1 MGTSDGH
8 GHGHG
13 HGHGAESRR
22 EVPEARTTVPRWTR
36 HPVPGT
42 AEHRSTVPEE
52 VMAGLGTLAE
62 RADTPAGIMLLA
74 AHAKV
79 LAALTGQDEVTA
91 GYVATPG
98 ARPAALR
105 LTTGPGSWRTL
116 LRDTRRAAPGPAAA
130 SAPPLPGAGAG
141 VGAAATEPETV
152 VDPTGGEPRDE
163 DTVLSVSLAPSSGVL
178 RLRYRTDAL
187 DAPSAAR
194 IASYHRTALTQIA
207 TDPDAPHHRASLLS
221 APERRFQLD
230 GLSGPRRAL
239 PGRRVHE
246 LFADRVRQRPDAVA
260 AEHDG
265 HRWSYRDLDVRANRI
280 AHALLARGLRR
291 EDVVAVVS
299 ERGLT
304 WMAAVLGVLK
314 AGGTYL
320 PVEPHFPADRIA
332 TMLTRASCTLA
343 LTGTGSTATLDRALP
358 EAPGTRSLAVE
369 AAWAERPGDHD
380 PGIEVAPDASAYV
393 FFTSGSTGEPK
404 GALCEHAGML
414 NHLLAKTEDL
424 GIGSGD
430 VVAQVA
436 PPSFDISLW
445 QLLAGPL
452 AGGRTLIVGQ
462 QAVMDARRF
471 LDTIAGGRVT
481 VLQVVPSYL
490 DAVLSLLERH
500 PRELPDLRCV
510 SVTGEALKD
519 DLVRRWFAA
528 RPATTLVNAYG
539 LTETSDDTHHAVME
553 QVPEGECVPLG
564 RPVRNVR
571 AYIVDEQLSL
581 VPLGAPGE
589 IALSGVCVG
598 RGYVGDP
605 ARTRPVFRPDPHHPG
620 ERLYRSGDFGRWLP
634 DGTMEYLGRRDS
646 QVKIRGFRIETGEIE
661 QTLLRIPG
669 VHDAAV
675 VVTRPPGRP
684 PALAAFCTGP
694 DPLPA
699 SQLHDRLGAALPA
712 YMVPGSFHWPQR
724 LPLTANGKIDRNA
737 LRALAT
743 ADADAGRDHRP
754 PGTPTEQRLAAAWS
768 TALGIPPGA
777 IGGHDHFFD
786 LGGTSLSAV
795 KVAIAL
801 DRALSPKDLTRCPV
815 LADLAALID
824 NRRPDA
830 EPRTSRGV
838 PDAGQR
844 PARA

>member
-1 MGTSDGH
+1 MAPSDRY
-8 GHGHG
+8 
-13 HGHGAESRR
+13 GAEVLRDG
-22 EVPEARTTVPRWTR
+22 PEARTTVPRWTR
-36 HPVPGT
+36 NPVPGT
-42 AEHRSTVPEE
+42 AEHRSTVPAE
-52 VMAGLGTLAE
+52 VMAGLRAVGERTGMHPGTV
-62 RADTPAGIMLLA
+62 LLA

-79 LAALTGQDEVTA
+79 LAALTGQDEVTT
-91 GYVATPG
+91 GYVTAPG
-98 ARPAALR
+98 APPAVLR
-105 LTTGPGSWRTL
+105 LTAGPGSWRTL
-116 LRDTRRAAPGPAAA
+116 LRDTHRAAYGPPPCAAAPAA
-130 SAPPLPGAGAG
+130 GDGT
-141 VGAAATEPETV
+141 GAARPETV
-152 VDPTGGEPRDE
+152 VGPPDDEAPAGE
-163 DTVLSVSLAPSSGVL
+163 TVLRVSLAPTSGVL
-178 RLRYRTDAL
+178 RLRYRTDML
-187 DAPSAAR
+187 DAPATAR
-194 IASYHRTALTQIA
+194 IAGYYRTALTLIVV
-207 TDPDAPHHRASLLS
+207 DPDAPHHRASLLS
-221 APERRFQLD
+221 GPERRCQLD

-239 PGRRVHE
+239 PDRRVHE
-246 LFADRVRQRPDAVA
+246 LFADRVRQHPDAVA

-265 HRWSYRDLDVRANRI
+265 HRWSYRDLDVRANRV
-280 AHALLARGLRR
+280 AHALLARGLRC
-291 EDVVAVVS
+291 EDIVAVVS

-314 AGGTYL
+314 AGGAYL
-320 PVEPHFPADRIA
+320 PVEPHVPADRIA

-343 LTGTGSTATLDRALP
+343 LTGTGSTATLDRALAA
-358 EAPGTRSLAVE
+358 APGTRVLSVE
-369 AAWAERPGDHD
+369 AAWAERSGDLD
-380 PGIEVAPDASAYV
+380 PGVGTAPDALAYV

-404 GALCEHAGML
+404 GAMCEHAGMV

-424 GIGSGD
+424 GIGPDD
-430 VVAQVA
+430 VIAQIA

-462 QAVMDARRF
+462 KAVLDARRF
-471 LDTIAGGRVT
+471 LDTIADGRVT

-490 DAVLSLLERH
+490 DAVLTLLERR

-510 SVTGEALKD
+510 SVTGEALKH

-553 QVPEGECVPLG
+553 RAPEGDRVPLG

-571 AYIVDEQLSL
+571 AYIVDEQLSP

-605 ARTRPVFRPDPHHPG
+605 GRTRSAFLPDPHHPG

-634 DGTMEYLGRRDS
+634 DGTMEFLGRRDS
-646 QVKIRGFRIETGEIE
+646 QVKIRGFRVETGEIE
-661 QTLLRIPG
+661 QTLLWIPG

-694 DPLPA
+694 DPLPD
-699 SQLHDRLGAALPA
+699 SLLHDRLSAALPA
-712 YMVPGSFHWPQR
+712 YMVPASFHWTGH
-724 LPLTANGKIDRNA
+724 LPLTANGKTDRNA

-743 ADADAGRDHRP
+743 ADAEAGKDSQEP
-754 PGTPTEQRLAAAWS
+754 PGTPTERRLAAAWS
-768 TALGIPPGA
+768 TALGIPQGT

-795 KVAIAL
+795 KVAILL
-801 DRALSPKDLTRCPV
+801 DRAISPKDLTRCPV
-815 LADLAALID
+815 LTDLAGLLD
-824 NRRPDA
+824 GRRPGTA
-830 EPRTSRGV
+830 PRGV
-838 PDAGQR
+838 PPPTEG
-844 PARA
+844 PAHA